1 METKKSLKNHLQETL
16 NLIENSGELTFTGE
30 ELLPEDR
37 EAVIKSLE
45 SALVLLESEKNKGK
59 VKSQG

>member
-1 METKKSLKNHLQETL
+1 MEIKKSLKNHLQETL

-30 ELLPEDR
+30 ELLPEDH